1 MVVSMH
7 FMPLSNQGL
16 HSASVPGILAL
27 DLSGDSSRALTG
39 DAVFVLIALLKV
51 VICRWS

>member
-1 MVVSMH
+1 MLLNFFS
-7 FMPLSNQGL
+7 PLLEIKGL

-39 DAVFVLIALLKV
+39 DVAHQIIVLFFILQL
-51 VICRWS
+51 